1 MQSIHRYGFAESI
14 FRQVAFIETTRQRG
28 SSAIFFPQ
36 KIETKQ
42 SFVKDLVT
50 IASVRSILNFLMN
63 LNELLQIK
71 KCF

>member
-36 KIETKQ
+36 KIVFGDQTVLRKRFGDYRERKKHIE
-42 SFVKDLVT
+42 FFD
-50 IASVRSILNFLMN
+50 
-63 LNELLQIK
+63 ELE
-71 KCF
+71 